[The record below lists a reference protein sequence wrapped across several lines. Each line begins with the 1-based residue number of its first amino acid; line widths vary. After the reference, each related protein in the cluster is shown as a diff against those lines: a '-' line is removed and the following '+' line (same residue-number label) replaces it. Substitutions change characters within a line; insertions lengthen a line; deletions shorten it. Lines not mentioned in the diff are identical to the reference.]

1 MHGEYF
7 EFEFE
12 VEDDKAHYLFYV
24 EGHGEWDI
32 DNDSFDYAGT
42 HCTHGQSGTCHLPD
56 YARIEDIDLSIVRM
70 EIDTGKKEVVKKELT
85 WKKDSD
91 KVLEFEKEWR
101 DRIMEEL
108 QEQEDDNGS
117 VMQGIKDYAEEVRLG
132 I

>member
-1 MHGEYF
+1 
-7 EFEFE
+7 
-12 VEDDKAHYLFYV
+12 
-24 EGHGEWDI
+24 
-32 DNDSFDYAGT
+32 
-42 HCTHGQSGTCHLPD
+42 
-56 YARIEDIDLSIVRM
+56 M

-85 WKKDSD
+85 WKKDND

-117 VMQGIKDYAEEVRLG
+117 VMQGIKDYIEEVRLG